1 MGNIAVYYRWAKDHV
16 RHLQRFFIKCRKYGI
31 SLNPRK
37 SNFSLEEGKL
47 LGHIISKK
55 GIKIDPYMVK
65 GILKVEEPSSKKEIQ
80 SFISQVNFLRRF
92 IPSFTEILMDITYM
106 LRKDHEIKWTV
117 GAKKAFK
124 DIKQDILEDP
134 VLINTDF
141 EKDFL
146 VFSYA

>member
-1 MGNIAVYYRWAKDHV
+1 MDIAFVEEKEWFVLVYMGNIAVYSRWAKDHV
-16 RHLQRFFIKCRKYGI
+16 RNLEIFFIKCRKYGI

-37 SNFSLEEGKL
+37 SNLALEEGKL

-92 IPSFTEILMDITYM
+92 IPSFAEILMDITYM
-106 LRKDHEIKWTV
+106 QRKYHEIKWTM
-117 GAKKAFK
+117 GAKKYFK
-124 DIKQDILEDP
+124 DIK
-134 VLINTDF
+134 
-141 EKDFL
+141 
-146 VFSYA
+146 